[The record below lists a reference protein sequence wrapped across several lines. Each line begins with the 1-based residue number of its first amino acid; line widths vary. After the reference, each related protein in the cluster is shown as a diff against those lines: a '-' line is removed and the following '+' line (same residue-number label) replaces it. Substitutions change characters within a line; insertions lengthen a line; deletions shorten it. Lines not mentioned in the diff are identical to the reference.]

1 MFKRI
6 LIAFSLAASLF
17 LSGCVNNSVFPAE
30 EIASMRVVTDEAPYI
45 SLITMVNDKSG
56 GGEHSA
62 LLING
67 SQQVL
72 YDPAGSFRSSRVI
85 RSEDMIYG
93 MTPELVDYY
102 NSYHARF
109 GYYVK
114 IQKLEITREQADAL
128 IVRAQAEGAVPK
140 LTCAIATTNILS
152 DFAKFDS
159 IGRTFLP
166 GRQMRKFGALAGV
179 ETTIVRE
186 DDIGQ
191 NYN

>member
-1 MFKRI
+1 MFKRL
-6 LIAFSLAASLF
+6 LIAFSLGASLF
-17 LSGCVNNSVFPAE
+17 LGACVNNSVFPPE
-30 EIASMRVVTDEAPYI
+30 EIASMRVVTDEAPFI

-114 IQKLEITREQADAL
+114 IQKLAISREQADAL
-128 IVRAQAEGAVPK
+128 IIRAQAEGAVPK
-140 LTCAIATTNILS
+140 LTCAIATTNILG
-152 DFAKFDS
+152 DFAMFDS
-159 IGRTFLP
+159 IGRTILP
-166 GRQMRKFGALAGV
+166 GRQMRRFGALPGV
-179 ETTIVRE
+179 ETTLVRE